1 MDPPSSMASWTC
13 STQVRAH
20 LCEISCVRW
29 VLSASPSQLLTSW
42 AGLRDTHLAAL
53 ADTIIAYPIVQQV
66 LSMYITNRLLPLRV
80 MAVAAYC
87 SLRPYLC
94 CIPTIDS
101 IDAEPRHGCGC
112 RQHHRCPDCA
122 KQPGGEQ

>member
-29 VLSASPSQLLTSW
+29 VLSASPSQMLTSW

-66 LSMYITNRLLPLRV
+66 LSMYITNPTASSCHGSRRLLQLAPLPLLHT
-80 MAVAAYC
+80 Y
-87 SLRPYLC
+87 LRF
-94 CIPTIDS
+94 D
-101 IDAEPRHGCGC
+101 
-112 RQHHRCPDCA
+112 
-122 KQPGGEQ
+122 